1 MFEEGGK
8 RRKCCVLVGT
18 AVRSLNNC
26 LHKYMILSSR
36 RSRCFLVAVDDAIV
50 NGMKDLTVGRAS
62 AAVTRTTTTPCCRE
76 AEVCNNEGLS
86 RGLKRPA

>member
-8 RRKCCVLVGT
+8 RRKCCVLDGT

-26 LHKYMILSSR
+26 LHKYMILSFR

-50 NGMKDLTVGRAS
+50 NGMKDLTLGRAS
-62 AAVTRTTTTPCCRE
+62 AAVTRTTTPCCRE

-86 RGLKRPA
+86 RGLKPSA